1 MTKGEQSGG
10 DGWMLLI
17 AALTAWAMLA
27 VFMWADIAMWIDE
40 L

>member
-10 DGWMLLI
+10 EGWMLLI
-17 AALTAWAMLA
+17 GTLTAWAMLA
-27 VFMWADIAMWIDE
+27 ILLWADVAVWIDE